1 MMDIE
6 KMTSLAS
13 RVFFGIAML
22 ALMLGALEKIA
33 NMLNYTFLRSYTPE
47 RMLEI
52 SVAFALFILV
62 FLVRQIRQ
70 DLRARNPR
78 G

>member
-22 ALMLGALEKIA
+22 ALLLGALEKIV
-33 NMLNYTFLRSYTPE
+33 NILGYTILSPYTPE

-70 DLRARNPR
+70 DLRSRNQR